1 MAKSFIEQL
10 ANINSTSFEL
20 IESLTDYQ
28 LKRMKSYTN
37 LMASRVSDFSEI
49 KDTNGLRE
57 YLVDQN
63 DFVRQILHNVNLDN
77 KELATLIQ
85 QYSEKIR
92 DSKD

>member
-85 QYSEKIR
+85 EYSEKIR
-92 DSKD
+92 DSKG

>member
-77 KELATLIQ
+77 KELASLIQ
-85 QYSEKIR
+85 EYSEKIR
-92 DSKD
+92 DKN

>member
-10 ANINSTSFEL
+10 ANINSTSFDL

-28 LKRMKSYTN
+28 LKRMKSYTT

-63 DFVRQILHNVNLDN
+63 DFVRQILHNVNQDN

-85 QYSEKIR
+85 EYSEKIR
-92 DSKD
+92 DSKG